1 LAVVVPPM
9 VAPPTRAVSGVW
21 DPVVEIVFKHTGTQ
35 ARDAEWVSPAY
46 ELPPD
51 EVLEIFRMEI
61 IPPVDA
67 STGTVKKLRYA
78 SIMVEG
84 KEYETVRVNSVM
96 SPLEHQSNVGVALD
110 FGVPYLHRPITGRV
124 PASHE
129 ATCPKAA
136 RGQKV
141 AVKTVADEDITQDY
155 AIVLK
160 AARVRGEDRL
170 REVLGVPGGM
180 VSVSFTLNGDAY
192 SKPPLAVTLENFD
205 QLPGGLKQSVPQILP
220 WFTYARN
227 LVATTPNTWY
237 DFNYPSYAAYPW
249 MDLSWNL
256 YSKDE
261 AYLVN
266 AIGVIPHSNSKALRL
281 FIEGRATNP
290 EFTTRPLPEEN
301 FFYPPQY
308 YDVSVNQNLKVAGPK
323 KLSKPF
329 LFHGVKGGI
338 QIVDNG
344 ASIPANGVEVM
355 VWGVKFVLK

>member
-1 LAVVVPPM
+1 MAV
-9 VAPPTRAVSGVW
+9 VAPPIPARSVAGVW

-35 ARDAEWVSPAY
+35 NAGAEWVSSSY

-67 STGTVKKLRYA
+67 DAGVIKKIRYA
-78 SIMVEG
+78 TIMVEG
-84 KEYETVRVNSVM
+84 KEYETVRLNSIM
-96 SPLEHQSNVGVALD
+96 APIEHQSNVGVALD

-129 ATCPKAA
+129 ATCPKAS

-141 AVKTVADEDITQDY
+141 AVKTLADEAISQDY
-155 AIVLK
+155 SIVLK
-160 AARVRGEDRL
+160 AARVRGEDKL

-180 VSVSFTLNGDAY
+180 VSVEFSLNGERY

-205 QLPGGLKQSVPQILP
+205 QLPGGLKQSVPQIFP

-227 LVATTPNTWY
+227 KVATTRNTWY
-237 DFNYPSYAAYPW
+237 DFVYDDFAAYPW

-256 YSKDE
+256 YNKEE
-261 AYLVN
+261 AYLVD
-266 AIGVIPHSNSKALRL
+266 AIGVIPHANSRALRL
-281 FIEGRATNP
+281 YIEGRVTNP

-308 YDVSVNQNLKVAGPK
+308 YDVSVNANIKVAGPK
-323 KLSKPF
+323 RLAKPF

-344 ASIPANGVEVM
+344 TSIPQDGVEVM
-355 VWGVKFVLK
+355 VWGVKFILK